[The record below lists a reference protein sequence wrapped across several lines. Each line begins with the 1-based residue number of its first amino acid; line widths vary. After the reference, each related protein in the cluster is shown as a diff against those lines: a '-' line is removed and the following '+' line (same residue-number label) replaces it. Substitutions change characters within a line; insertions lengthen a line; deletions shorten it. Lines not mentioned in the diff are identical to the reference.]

1 MQHFIVERSC
11 INHHLFSIEG
21 EREAI
26 EAPGSRAVQVFA
38 INIVVRAVT
47 GAQVFA
53 INIVVRAVTGAFEAH
68 TVRET
73 GPYSPGEHSVDTTQS
88 SASHLDL

>member
-47 GAQVFA
+47 GA
-53 INIVVRAVTGAFEAH
+53 FEAH